1 MSFLRLLQHGYRM
14 RSSIASLNSL
24 DQLACQATVLEAEPP
39 SSAVPGESWD
49 RVGNTGYYTTANA
62 FG

>member
-1 MSFLRLLQHGYRM
+1 MSFLRKLQRGYPM

-49 RVGNTGYYTTANA
+49 RVGK
-62 FG
+62 